1 MPGFK
6 AMSEDSYRVA
16 IRQSGLLTI
25 AAVILTL
32 PVMCIIP
39 LPDGTDLLGHLIRS
53 VVCRHDSQCPP
64 NVLFPRRS
72 LAIQYW

>member
-1 MPGFK
+1 MLGFK
-6 AMSEDSYRVA
+6 PMIEDSYRVA
-16 IRQSGLLTI
+16 IRQSGLLTL

-32 PVMCIIP
+32 PVICISS
-39 LPDGTDLLGHLIRS
+39 LDDTDLLGHLIRS
-53 VVCRHDSQCPP
+53 VVCRHGSQCPP